1 MSATVDLIRPEIRKL
16 RPYKSAEFVSGMV
29 RLNANENP
37 WRPPGDTT
45 HRGLNWYP
53 EPRPFELQR
62 RLAAYYGVGVEKL
75 LVTRGSSEAIDVAI
89 RGFCRPG
96 IDGIVICPPT
106 FGMYEVYGQIQ
117 GARIRAI
124 PLLREQDY
132 RLDVEG
138 LLGGWADTDRVLFL
152 CSPNNPTGNLLA
164 EEEIARLAAELQGRA
179 CLVLDAAYAEFAD
192 ADSSLRL
199 LERFDNVIVLRTL
212 SKAMA
217 LAGVRCGVL
226 LGPPQI
232 VDLLSCVL
240 PPYTFPVPCAEAVER
255 CLEPANKAEWQRRV
269 GSLKTERGR
278 LAAGLARAP
287 RISRVWPSE
296 ANFILVETND
306 PRRLVAAARSGG
318 VMIRDFSWDPWLPGC
333 VRITIGTPEQNDQ
346 LLRALAPDP

>member
-1 MSATVDLIRPEIRKL
+1 MSSIVELIRPEIRKL

-45 HRGLNWYP
+45 ERGLNWYP

-62 RLAAYYGVGVEKL
+62 RLADYYGIDGAKL
-75 LVTRGSSEAIDVAI
+75 LVTRGSSEAIDVTI

-96 IDGIVICPPT
+96 VDGVVICPPT

-117 GARIRAI
+117 GARVRQV
-124 PLLREQDY
+124 PLMRDHNY
-132 RLDVEG
+132 RLDVEQ
-138 LLGGWADTDRVLFL
+138 LLNGWTETDRLLFL
-152 CSPNNPTGNLLA
+152 CSPNNPTGNMID
-164 EEEIARLAAELQGRA
+164 EEDIAQVATTLRGRA
-179 CLVLDAAYAEFAD
+179 CIALDAAYAEFTD
-192 ADSSLRL
+192 VDRSLAL
-199 LERFDNVIVLRTL
+199 LERFDNLIVLRTL

-217 LAGVRCGVL
+217 LAGVRCGAL
-226 LGPPQI
+226 LGPPPV

-255 CLEPANKAEWQRRV
+255 CLEPANKIEWQRRV
-269 GSLKTERGR
+269 ETLKSERGR
-278 LAAGLARAP
+278 LRAALSGIAG
-287 RISRVWPSE
+287 INRVWPSE
-296 ANFILVETND
+296 ANFILVETKE

-333 VRITIGTPEQNDQ
+333 VRITIGTPQQNDQ
-346 LLRALAPDP
+346 LLRALG